1 MVKFFL
7 KRKTFVNK
15 KLHMTMA
22 LEELDGQSVYNKV
35 EEN

>member
-15 KLHMTMA
+15 KLHTTMA
-22 LEELDGQSVYNKV
+22 LEELTGQSVYNKV
-35 EEN
+35 EDN